1 VYSQN
6 NNKHLLFKIYND
18 HAALKSRHVSQW
30 NKKGK
35 SGELRYGEVRT
46 AEELL
51 SVAANNQKKLR
62 RAEEMLDGRRGVR
75 RAGEEGSGGHS
86 VASASTMKIVDMTGR
101 EQKIRHGYEHLGR
114 LGAAAGGQKAQFE
127 LRELVGNLDI
137 LVGMTEDKIIQS
149 EKK

>member
-1 VYSQN
+1 
-6 NNKHLLFKIYND
+6 
-18 HAALKSRHVSQW
+18 
-30 NKKGK
+30 
-35 SGELRYGEVRT
+35 
-46 AEELL
+46 
-51 SVAANNQKKLR
+51 
-62 RAEEMLDGRRGVR
+62 MLDGRRRVR

-114 LGAAAGGQKAQFE
+114 QKAKFE